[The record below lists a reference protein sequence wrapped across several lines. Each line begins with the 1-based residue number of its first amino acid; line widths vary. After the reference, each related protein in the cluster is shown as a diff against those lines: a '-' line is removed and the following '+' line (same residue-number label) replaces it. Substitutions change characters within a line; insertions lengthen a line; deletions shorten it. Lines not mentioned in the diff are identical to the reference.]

1 MVKNLRNLRLSKNI
15 SQQQLADVIG
25 VTQQSIN
32 KYENHSTEPDIDTL
46 VKLADY
52 FETSVDF
59 LIGHTSHPDQQTL
72 SEDWTLTREET
83 SLLKDYRQ
91 LSREE
96 KESIRLILKN
106 YLKDKTPP
114 GIE

>member
-1 MVKNLRNLRLSKNI
+1 MVKNLRNLRISKNI

-46 VKLADY
+46 VKIADF

-59 LIGHTSHPDQQTL
+59 LIGHTSVADGQHPTEEW
-72 SEDWTLTREET
+72 SLTREE
-83 SLLKDYRQ
+83 SGLLRDYRQ
-91 LSREE
+91 LSKEE

-114 GIE
+114 GI